1 MIPRT
6 FQSVASVAVL
16 VVLATLTSACTKVPL
31 LAPSGSIITLL
42 STTTALPV
50 NGSTDIIAQVIEP
63 AGTPPQ
69 RGTLVSFT
77 TNLGRLQP
85 SEAETDTSGR
95 AVVRFFAGSGSGTA
109 TISAI
114 SGGVSVVAANAV
126 KILVGTAAVGSVRVT
141 ANPTLLPAIG
151 GASTIT
157 VQALDINGNAL
168 SSAQVNFSTTAG
180 TLDQGLVTTDLS
192 GLATTILRT
201 SSNATV
207 TAAIGA
213 QGGSTTPPATGGG
226 GTTTPPASSSG
237 QASGTVIVNV
247 SSAPGLAITPPTTP
261 PGEGLPASF
270 TVAVTAA
277 TTNGSAVRDVNVNWG
292 DGSSQS
298 LGVVTGNAVVSHIF
312 ATAGTY
318 RISATATDTFGNT
331 VSTST
336 SVTVIPVALPTINIT
351 PSVPTQPNTSTTVTF
366 TIQVTAPAGVNIK
379 NAIINYGDQQ
389 SATLGGV
396 NGTIVNTHTYV
407 NHSAN
412 QTFTVSVTVE
422 DTLGR
427 FTTGTTTI
435 VVP

>member
-85 SEAETDTSGR
+85 SEAETDTAGR
-95 AVVRFFAGSGSGTA
+95 AVVKFFAGSGSGTA

-126 KILVGTAAVGSVRVT
+126 KILVGTAAVGSVRVS
-141 ANPTLLPAIG
+141 ANPTLLPAVG

-157 VQALDINGNAL
+157 AQALDINGNAL
-168 SSAQVNFSTTAG
+168 SSAQVNFTTTSG

-192 GLATTILRT
+192 GLASTILRT

-213 QGGSTTPPATGGG
+213 QAGSTTPPPTGGG
-226 GTTTPPASSSG
+226 WH
-237 QASGTVIVNV
+237 
-247 SSAPGLAITPPTTP
+247 
-261 PGEGLPASF
+261 
-270 TVAVTAA
+270 
-277 TTNGSAVRDVNVNWG
+277 D
-292 DGSSQS
+292 
-298 LGVVTGNAVVSHIF
+298 
-312 ATAGTY
+312 TAGLVL
-318 RISATATDTFGNT
+318 G
-331 VSTST
+331 
-336 SVTVIPVALPTINIT
+336 P
-351 PSVPTQPNTSTTVTF
+351 
-366 TIQVTAPAGVNIK
+366 GVG
-379 NAIINYGDQQ
+379 YGDRQRQ
-389 SATLGGV
+389 FRARAGDHPADDPSGRGASCVVYRRSHRGDDERQRRPRRQRELG
-396 NGTIVNTHTYV
+396 
-407 NHSAN
+407 
-412 QTFTVSVTVE
+412 
-422 DTLGR
+422 
-427 FTTGTTTI
+427 
-435 VVP
+435 